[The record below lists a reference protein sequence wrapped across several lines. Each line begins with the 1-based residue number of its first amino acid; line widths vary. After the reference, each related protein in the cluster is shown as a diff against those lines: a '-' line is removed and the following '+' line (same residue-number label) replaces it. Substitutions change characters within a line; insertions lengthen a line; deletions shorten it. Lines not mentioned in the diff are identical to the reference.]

1 VQLTES
7 DVSQVIDRNLALF
20 DKPGVL
26 SMRPGLK
33 VKNNLFK
40 NKLAI
45 VVMVH
50 QKLSSP
56 PKEMRLPKLVEGV
69 PVDVRQATTAKR
81 EQILNPAAY
90 AMRLRFTPD
99 VGAAPYFADERTPSG
114 ARPALI
120 AAGQAQPASRAKEH
134 LTYTPPPGVQL
145 QSVDEEVTI
154 EASASPDSGWF
165 TLRPFLARTKAS
177 LVVAMY
183 QFGADYIEEEVAQAL
198 NGKKLKLVLDYPS
211 PEPGSDE
218 TNGQTVAELSELLG
232 SKFVHAWALTQD
244 DPQTT
249 AWIYRTSYHIK
260 VAVRD
265 RSVFWLSSGN
275 WNNFSLPDLKSRWPR
290 QSREKAREC
299 ARDWHVVIESR
310 KLARVFESYIL
321 NDLKIA
327 GAHNVKT
334 PPLPSGAPPPLPPT
348 QTNHFKRFFRPE
360 EFTERTRITPVLTP
374 DDGVYIGAV
383 KELIKSAEQKLC
395 LQYQYIYLSKTPE
408 DTPRPFLD
416 LVDMVIARQKVLDDV
431 RIILSEWEEVH
442 WQEWFEPL
450 LKRGLDPSGVRIQ
463 PNVHNKGILVDA
475 KTVLVSSQNWSPDGT
490 LFNRDAGVIIESEA
504 VAGYFQKI
512 FEHDWANL
520 ARPVAG

>member
-1 VQLTES
+1 MQPTES
-7 DVSQVIDRNLALF
+7 DVSEVIDRNLALF

-33 VKNNLFK
+33 VKNDLFK

-50 QKLSSP
+50 RKLSSP
-56 PKEMRLPKLVEGV
+56 PKEMRLPTTVEGI
-69 PVDVRQATTAKR
+69 PVDVRQASPAKR
-81 EQILNPAAY
+81 EQIINPAVY

-99 VGAAPYFADERTPSG
+99 VGAAQYFADERTPSG

-120 AAGQAQPASRAKEH
+120 AAGQAERASRAKEH
-134 LTYTPPPGVQL
+134 LEYTPPPGVQL

-154 EASASPDSGWF
+154 EASASPDSGWR
-165 TLRPFLARTKAS
+165 TLRPFLAATKAS

-183 QFGADYIEEEVAQAL
+183 QFGADYIEEEVARASG
-198 NGKKLKLVLDYPS
+198 GKKLKLVLDYPS
-211 PEPGSDE
+211 PEPGSDQ
-218 TNGQTVAELSELLG
+218 TNGQTIAELSELLG
-232 SKFVHAWALTQD
+232 GGFVHAWALTAD

-249 AWIYRTSYHIK
+249 AWIYPASYHIK

-265 RSVFWLSSGN
+265 RSAFWLSSGN
-275 WNNFSLPDLKSRWPR
+275 WNNFSLPDFNPARGQ
-290 QSREKAREC
+290 QSAQKARGR
-299 ARDWHVVIESR
+299 ARDWHVVIENR
-310 KLARVFESYIL
+310 KLARVFESFIL
-321 NDLKIA
+321 NDLNVA
-327 GAHNVKT
+327 RAHNVKA
-334 PPLPSGAPPPLPPT
+334 PPVPSGAPPPLPPT
-348 QTNHFKRFFRPE
+348 QTNDFKRFFKPKK
-360 EFTERTRITPVLTP
+360 FTERTRITPVLTP
-374 DDGVYIGAV
+374 DKGVYTGAV
-383 KELIKSAEQKLC
+383 KELIESAKHTLC
-395 LQYQYIYLSKTPE
+395 LQYQYIYLAKTTE

-416 LVDMVIARQKVLDDV
+416 LLDTVIARQKVLHV

-450 LKRGLDPSGVRIQ
+450 LKRGLDARGVRIQ
-463 PNVHNKGILVDA
+463 PNVHNKGILVDG
-475 KTVLVSSQNWSPDGT
+475 KKVLVSSQNWSTDGT

-520 ARPVAG
+520 ARPVAA